1 MKKTLFLFLMLLGVV
16 FTDSAMAQN
25 TCTIHLFSK
34 GSPSKIYVNDQ
45 LVTGLNKDEALEYT
59 LPANGRAVVS
69 VRFNNDASA
78 EVTVDT
84 EKDSDAYIIAYVRAI
99 SNGSTIS
106 SSLIGLTKIV
116 DIEKWNKKSKNFKDL
131 VKLTAK

>member
-1 MKKTLFLFLMLLGVV
+1 MKKILFLFLVLIGMVL
-16 FTDSAMAQN
+16 TDSAMAQN

-45 LVTGLNKDEALEYT
+45 LITGLNKNEALEYT
-59 LPANGRAVVS
+59 LPAGGRAVIS

-84 EKDSDAYIIAYVRAI
+84 EKASDAYIIAYMRAI
-99 SNGSTIS
+99 SNGTTTS
-106 SSLIGLTKIV
+106 SSLIGMTKIV
-116 DIEKWNKKSKNFKDL
+116 DL
-131 VKLTAK
+131 